1 MTTNTVELIKSLPPH
16 WKCFPLKQYFEFG
29 KGLPITK
36 ADLIEDGEKVI
47 SYGQVHAKYNTGVH
61 VDARLTRYV
70 SSDYLETNKSSLC
83 SKGDFIF
90 ADTSEDREGCGNAVY
105 VDTETPVFAGYHTI
119 ILRSDNNNKFLAYL
133 FLSDGWRSQIRQRV
147 QGIKVFSLDYS

>member
-47 SYGQVHAKYNTGVH
+47 SYDGIYKKHF
-61 VDARLTRYV
+61 RL
-70 SSDYLETNKSSLC
+70 
-83 SKGDFIF
+83 
-90 ADTSEDREGCGNAVY
+90 
-105 VDTETPVFAGYHTI
+105 
-119 ILRSDNNNKFLAYL
+119 
-133 FLSDGWRSQIRQRV
+133 
-147 QGIKVFSLDYS
+147 